1 MSSDNGNEEAFEAIE
16 SLEDDD
22 QREPGVTI
30 DLDRL
35 ERQARELFLHRFVDH
50 VKKARGEYGR
60 YLTLRPGDQLAIRAA
75 DDGSEE
81 FLDDVIVEDGLVDPL
96 E

>member
-1 MSSDNGNEEAFEAIE
+1 MSSNNGNEEIFEAID
-16 SLEDDD
+16 DDD

-50 VKKARGEYGR
+50 VKKARGQHGR

-81 FLDDVIVEDGLVDPL
+81 FLDDVVVENEPITDPL
-96 E
+96 D

>member
-1 MSSDNGNEEAFEAIE
+1 MSSNNGNEEMFESID
-16 SLEDDD
+16 DDD

-50 VKKARGEYGR
+50 VKKARGQHGR

-81 FLDDVIVEDGLVDPL
+81 FLDDVMVDPEPAVDPL
-96 E
+96 D